1 MKLNLIQAFQTA
13 GSKLM
18 GTSFLY
24 LENIEIRKP
33 VEKKVFVRE
42 GIVAKSLSHIES
54 PSIESYCIEL
64 TISKRK

>member
-13 GSKLM
+13 SSKLM

-33 VEKKVFVRE
+33 VEKQFLCGKALLLRVCPILKVQALNR
-42 GIVAKSLSHIES
+42 IV
-54 PSIESYCIEL
+54 
-64 TISKRK
+64 